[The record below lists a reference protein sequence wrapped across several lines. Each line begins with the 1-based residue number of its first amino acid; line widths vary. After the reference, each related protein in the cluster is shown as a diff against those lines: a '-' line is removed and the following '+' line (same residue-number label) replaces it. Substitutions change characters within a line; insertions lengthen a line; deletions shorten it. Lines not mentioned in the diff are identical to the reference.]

1 MTQAIVAK
9 RTARTERPRKALLG
23 ACLMVVAAGMAAYLM
38 LAANSAAHAAT
49 IFTVN
54 LTADTPD
61 ANLSDA
67 VCDVNPTASDNQCTL
82 RAAIQEANQRTDDLA
97 DTINFNIPTSGVAT
111 ISPASALP
119 TINGPVTIDGY
130 SQPDSSPNTLE
141 VGDNAV
147 LKVELDG
154 TKVPDASGLNIA
166 PNSSGSVIRGLV
178 INRFRTGIE
187 VDGVSSVANRI
198 EGNFIGT
205 DPSGTLVR
213 SNDGAGVTL
222 DGLNAIVGG
231 ATPTSRNL
239 ISGNLNQGVRLFDSG
254 ARVQGNLIGTEKDGA
269 TALDG
274 GFFTGNLGGLLVP
287 GSNNVIGGSGPGEA
301 NTIAFNVGE
310 AGVLVQSSGTGNRI
324 LGNSIFSNGR
334 LGIDLDGGTQNFAGV
349 TKNDTKDPD
358 TGSNNLQNSP
368 RLTSATTSD
377 DRITMEGNLNSTPEK
392 TFVLRFFSNPPGGE
406 EGKTFVGRK
415 SVTTNA
421 NGNAPFT
428 FSFAKTVSAG
438 RTVTAT
444 ATGPGGNTSEFSAP
458 RTVAAP

>member
-1 MTQAIVAK
+1 MFETISSKVPHPASKASTPLSRPAFAAVALALA
-9 RTARTERPRKALLG
+9 TAVL
-23 ACLMVVAAGMAAYLM
+23 
-38 LAANSAAHAAT
+38 LAALTAAEPARAAT
-49 IFTVN
+49 AFTIN
-54 LTADTPD
+54 QDFLDSRD
-61 ANLSDA
+61 ANFGDSR
-67 VCDVNPTASDNQCTL
+67 CDVDLFASGNQCTL
-82 RAAIQEANQRTDDLA
+82 RAAIEQANETPGTDAIHFD
-97 DTINFNIPTSGVAT
+97 IPGGGVKT
-111 ISPASALP
+111 MRPSSELP
-119 TINGPVTIDGY
+119 TITEAVTIDGY
-130 SQPDSSPNTLE
+130 TQPGAKKNTLTK
-141 VGDNAV
+141 GTNAV
-147 LKVELDG
+147 LLIELNG
-154 TKVPDASGLNIA
+154 QSAGLAAGLRLGASN
-166 PNSSGSVIRGLV
+166 VVVRGLV
-178 INRFRTGIE
+178 INGFEFGGILAS
-187 VDGVSSVANRI
+187 GANTRI